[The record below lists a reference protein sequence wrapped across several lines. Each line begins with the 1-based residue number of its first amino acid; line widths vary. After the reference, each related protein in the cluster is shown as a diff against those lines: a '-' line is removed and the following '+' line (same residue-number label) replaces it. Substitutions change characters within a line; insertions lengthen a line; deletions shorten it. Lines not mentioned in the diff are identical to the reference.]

1 MKARKVQQVTEA
13 PSEARVVYTH
23 APVVFG
29 VLLDGD
35 GKTWRVGIGS
45 NERVLEA
52 ADDVDPALLRE
63 VAERHGRVLVDAGPP
78 ALIAGVLQTS
88 RTISIDRNGDVDT
101 KVNRFQLH
109 ARDEAVLRTNDAYVR
124 VRDSDVQLAGR
135 KLVLRAREIAKILG
149 RMIALN

>member
-1 MKARKVQQVTEA
+1 MKARKVHEVTAA
-13 PSEARVVYTH
+13 PSDARVVYTH
-23 APVVFG
+23 APVLFG

-35 GKTWRVGIGS
+35 GKTWRVRVGA
-45 NERVLEA
+45 NERMLEA

-63 VAERHGRVLVDAGPP
+63 VAERQGRVLVDAGPP
-78 ALIAGVLQTS
+78 ALIAGVLQTT
-88 RTISIDRNGDVDT
+88 RTVSIDRNGDVDA
-101 KVNRFQLH
+101 KVNRFQIH
-109 ARDEAVLRTNDAYVR
+109 AREEAVLRTNDAYAR